1 MIKGALTS
9 VILMFVFIPIPVV
22 HFVAVPLSPFIGGFI
37 GGGIAKADKEKII
50 VFSLITTGI
59 TFIPCAILVI
69 YSLIQK
75 INNVEVLGINPTLA
89 IIISIILIPYTWFG
103 NIVGAFISYV
113 IRSKNESST

>member
-1 MIKGALTS
+1 
-9 VILMFVFIPIPVV
+9 
-22 HFVAVPLSPFIGGFI
+22 
-37 GGGIAKADKEKII
+37 
-50 VFSLITTGI
+50 
-59 TFIPCAILVI
+59 VI

-103 NIVGAFISYV
+103 NIVGALISYV

>member
-75 INNVEVLGINPTLA
+75 INVDVLGINPTLA

-103 NIVGAFISYV
+103 NIVGALISYL